1 MSTSITNLTNV
12 LRNGHV
18 RIMPN
23 GRELFGTVIRAGK
36 MNKTVTVRVSR
47 YSFNYKAKVWLGI
60 GRNFHAHDEE
70 NFCQTGD
77 KVVIRT
83 NPVPFSKIKTYYVRN
98 IILATAR

>member
-47 YSFNYKAKVWLGI
+47 YSFNYKAKV
-60 GRNFHAHDEE
+60 
-70 NFCQTGD
+70 
-77 KVVIRT
+77 
-83 NPVPFSKIKTYYVRN
+83 
-98 IILATAR
+98 